1 MTEVLIWSF
10 LLRLTQSLIAASPFI
25 LAGLIVAGI
34 FRRLMGRESTRRLF
48 GNSSGRSLLQAWGL
62 GMLLPICSLGV
73 IPVIR
78 ELRGMGLRGGT
89 ILAFAM
95 AAPLFNPLSV
105 LYGLTLSEP
114 IAILAFAFCSLIVV
128 TGVGMVW
135 DRLFPDSSQSEPEP
149 PTVRAGLKRI
159 AAIGVAAA
167 RHAGG
172 RSALY
177 ILIGLVGVAMLGV
190 VLPAGSLQHA
200 VNGDNPLAPLTMTAI
215 AVPVYATPMLAMSQL
230 GMMFQHANSPGAAF
244 VLLAL
249 GAGMN
254 LGLVFWMWRQYGLRR
269 SAAWMGLLLG
279 VVLLL
284 AYGVD
289 RPLYPHAIDPAD
301 HTHAF
306 DIYCRPFYSDAVNPG
321 ALAIEK
327 LRRDTSPVELYPLAM
342 LGLLLAAG
350 LLLNLFDRTGR
361 VERWLEATP
370 QTEAPRRL
378 DVVVPGPILGG
389 VALIGLVV
397 ASIVGCYAYY
407 PPPAEVLEE
416 MNIVKAEALGAALA
430 DDPEQATYW
439 IEIYDDW
446 SRKLEVGAFLRDWK
460 LSDYHRIK
468 ARILREQLELLEH
481 EIEHQDREEI
491 QQLVARVSRSQGRLR
506 TAFIEER

>member
-10 LLRLTQSLIAASPFI
+10 VLRLTQAFIAASPFI

-48 GNSSGRSLLQAWGL
+48 GGSSGRSHLQAWGL

-114 IAILAFAFCSLIVV
+114 IAIVAFAFCSLIVV

-135 DRLFPDSSQSEPEP
+135 DRLFPESSQTEEEPAP
-149 PTVRAGLKRI
+149 VGAGLKRML
-159 AAIGVAAA
+159 AIGVAAA
-167 RHAGG
+167 RQAGG
-172 RSALY
+172 ASALY
-177 ILIGLVGVAMLGV
+177 ILAGLIGVALLGV
-190 VLPAGSLQHA
+190 IVPPGALQHA
-200 VNGDNPLAPLTMTAI
+200 MNGDNPLAPLTMTAAAI
-215 AVPVYATPMLAMSQL
+215 PVYATPMLAMSQL

-254 LGLVFWMWRQYGLRR
+254 LGLVIWMWRQYGLRR
-269 SAAWMGLLLG
+269 SAAWMGLLLV
-279 VVLLL
+279 VVLGL

-306 DIYCRPFYSDAVNPG
+306 DIYCRPFYSDNASPG
-321 ALAIEK
+321 AAALAT
-327 LRRDTSPVELYPLAM
+327 LRRDTKPYELYPVAM
-342 LGLLLAAG
+342 LGLLVAAG
-350 LLLNLFDRTGR
+350 LLLNLLDRQGR
-361 VERWLEATP
+361 IEHWLEAAP
-370 QTEAPRRL
+370 QTEVPRRF
-378 DVVVPGPILGG
+378 DVVLPGPVLGG
-389 VALIGLVV
+389 IALVGLVIT
-397 ASIVGCYAYY
+397 SIVGCYAYY

-416 MNIVKAEALGAALA
+416 MNVVKAEALGSALSEDA
-430 DDPEQATYW
+430 SHATYW
-439 IEIYDDW
+439 IEVYDDW
-446 SRKLEVGAFLRDWK
+446 SRKLEVGAFLRDWQ
-460 LSDYHRIK
+460 LSDYHRMK

-481 EIEHQDREEI
+481 EIEHQDHEEV
-491 QQLVARVSRSQGRLR
+491 QRLVAKVSRSQSRLK
-506 TAFIEER
+506 TAFLEER